1 MSIVTSDELVG
12 NVAVTKLVD
21 LCAKQ
26 IRAAM
31 DEARVEI
38 ASLSQ
43 HLLGAHELAGSPQK
57 QIDQQEVLQEV
68 GQAIAKLQ
76 FADRLSQRL
85 LNVAGNLGRLEELL
99 LVSDGDVGQNRWD
112 KMLEE
117 VSHSFTMESERRLFD
132 EVIGADT
139 VSDLKGQTEEAL
151 PELF

>member
-99 LVSDGDVGQNRWD
+99 LSDGDVGQSRWE

-132 EVIGADT
+132 EVIGANT

>member
-99 LVSDGDVGQNRWD
+99 LSDGDVGQSSWE

-132 EVIGADT
+132 EVIGANT